1 MSDDRHI
8 LHACSDLTC
17 YRHHTLLQGSGVM
30 EFAWELIQTYWS
42 INVTEP
48 RSELLASD
56 QIRKLQLAAA
66 MAAQN

>member
-1 MSDDRHI
+1 MSDDQHI

-17 YRHHTLLQGSGVM
+17 FQHHTLLRGSGVM
-30 EFAWELIQTYWS
+30 VFAWELIQTYWS

-48 RSELLASD
+48 KSELPASD

-66 MAAQN
+66 KAVQN